1 MSMLE
6 KSWKVQRKIDHKVS
20 GIGKGKYSRVLKM
33 ARKPTK
39 EEYIKIVQIT
49 GIGIILVGL
58 LGFVIYL
65 ILSVYL
71 SLP

>member
-1 MSMLE
+1 MSILE
-6 KSWKVQRKIDHKVS
+6 KSWQVQRKIDHKIS
-20 GIGKGKYSRVLKM
+20 GIGRGKYSRILKM

-71 SLP
+71 GLP